1 MAAAI
6 GTNVLIFGLIFFFI
20 LPLALLATA
29 FWIWMIISAVQN
41 KGIDEGEKIAWVLVI
56 ALLHLL
62 GAIIYF
68 FVGHPKRNVPR
79 PAT

>member
-41 KGIDEGEKIAWVLVI
+41 KGIDEGEKIAWVLVVI
-56 ALLHLL
+56 FLPFL
-62 GAIIYF
+62 GAVLYF
-68 FVGHPKRNVPR
+68 FLGKSKGRGIGD
-79 PAT
+79 